1 MNQYLLGD
9 RWWSHD
15 EGEGVLAV
23 ESQRRW
29 RHSSGG
35 AQSGVEMTHQST
47 SDHCTAR
54 RPRDVDWDL
63 VSGFAAGE
71 QLT

>member
-1 MNQYLLGD
+1 MNRYLLGD

-15 EGEGVLAV
+15 EGEGILAV
-23 ESQRRW
+23 D
-29 RHSSGG
+29 
-35 AQSGVEMTHQST
+35 AQSGVEMTHQSMA
-47 SDHCTAR
+47 DHRTAR

-63 VSGFAAGE
+63 VSGFTAGE